1 MGGFVNEIYL
11 YVNGTDTSL
20 VHPHAKRNFRDDLEV
35 TAVALAIEMIGIRKE
50 FPGVVANDNV
60 HLSVEKGE
68 IHALVGEN
76 GAGKTTL
83 MNVLYGLY
91 KPEGGS
97 IKINGETAIIKNNAD
112 AIAIGIGMVHQSFK
126 LVPSFTVAE
135 NITLGSEPQ
144 RYGFIDKKKVRDSV
158 IAISE
163 RFGLHVDPDARVR
176 DLPVGV
182 EQRVEILKALYRNAD
197 ILILD
202 EPTAV
207 LTPQETDD
215 LFVVIRSLVAGGKT
229 VVFITHKFREVMEI
243 SDRVTVMRD
252 GKVVATKVTR
262 ETNPTELAR
271 MMVGRDVLLR
281 VDKKA
286 AEPKGEVLNVKNMKV
301 LDNRFLP
308 AIQDV
313 SLYVRSGEVLGIAG
327 VEGNGQREL
336 VEGIIGLRQAV
347 GGTVT
352 LNGKNITHH
361 NVRQRRDAG
370 ISCVPEDRYVRGV
383 ALRATLEDNLIIEN
397 YHKPPISNGPILNLK
412 EIGVFAKD
420 LIKKYDVRTPSSTV
434 PAFTLSGGNLQK
446 VVLARE
452 ISSEPDL
459 LIVAQPTRG
468 LDVGSIEF
476 VHRSIIDARDKG
488 AAVLLVSAELDE
500 VMSLSDRINVI
511 YEGRIV
517 GEIESSQATEEQLG
531 LWMAGISEEQVG
543 EAR

>member
-1 MGGFVNEIYL
+1 M
-11 YVNGTDTSL
+11 T
-20 VHPHAKRNFRDDLEV
+20 
-35 TAVALAIEMIGIRKE
+35 LAIEMIGIRKT

-60 HLSVEKGE
+60 DLAVEKGE

-91 KPEGGS
+91 RPDAG
-97 IKINGETAIIKNNAD
+97 IVKINGEAVQIRNNAD
-112 AIAIGIGMVHQSFK
+112 AIANGIGMVHQSFK

-135 NITLGSEPQ
+135 NITLGAEPH
-144 RYGFIDKKKVRDSV
+144 RYGFTDRKKVHDGV
-158 IAISE
+158 VAISQ
-163 RFGLHVDPDARVR
+163 RFGLHVDPEARVR

-182 EQRVEILKALYRNAD
+182 EQRVEILKALYRSAD

-215 LFVVIRSLVAGGKT
+215 LFVVIRSLVASGKT
-229 VVFITHKFREVMEI
+229 VVFITHKFREVMQI
-243 SDRVTVMRD
+243 SDHVTVMRD
-252 GKVVATKVTR
+252 GKVVATRKTQD
-262 ETNPTELAR
+262 TNPTELAR

-281 VDKKA
+281 VDKKP
-286 AEPKGEVLNVKNMKV
+286 AEPKQEVLKVEHLKV

-313 SLYVRSGEVLGIAG
+313 SIHVRSGEVLGIAG

-347 GGTVT
+347 GGQII
-352 LNGKNITHH
+352 LNGENITHRD
-361 NVRQRRDAG
+361 VRQRRDAG
-370 ISCVPEDRYVRGV
+370 IACVPEDRYVRGV
-383 ALRATLEDNLIIEN
+383 ALRASLEDNMIVEN
-397 YHKPPISNGPILNLK
+397 YNRAPISNGPVLNMTK
-412 EIGVFAKD
+412 IGEFARD
-420 LIKKYDVRTPSSTV
+420 LIKKYDVRTPSSKV

-500 VMSLSDRINVI
+500 VMSLSDRINVL
-511 YEGRIV
+511 YEGHVV
-517 GEIESSQATEEQLG
+517 GEIESSKATEEQLG
-531 LWMAGISEEQVG
+531 LWMAGITDKQPSEDSLVG
-543 EAR
+543 RAGAKTSTGTIGMKDVSHE